1 MKGLILFGH
10 GARDIRWREPF
21 DKLATLWKASNP
33 QTPVEVSF
41 LELMEPNLS
50 GAVEKLQQL
59 GVDEIKVIP
68 VFFGQGGH
76 LRQDFPVLLEECKAK
91 FPELKLSAT
100 AAVGENLEV
109 LQAIIAYAKTEL
121 L

>member
-10 GARDIRWREPF
+10 GARDVRWREPF
-21 DKLATLWKASNP
+21 DKLAQLWKEAHP
-33 QTPVEVSF
+33 ETPVEVSF
-41 LELMEPNLS
+41 LELMSPSLIE
-50 GAVEKLQQL
+50 AVEKLQKV
-59 GVDEIKVIP
+59 GVNEIKVVP

-91 FPELKLSAT
+91 FPEVKLSAT
-100 AAVGENLEV
+100 PAVGENLEV
-109 LQAIIAYAKTEL
+109 LQAILAFAKNEL